1 MCHIAHAFSRDRVQ
15 RAQVTACRATA
26 CRCLASRAQVPVC
39 TKKNFALRATSAV
52 PLLLA
57 PGPLHL
63 RQQLGTQFQASPRR
77 HFAHACAQGGGG
89 RAPAARRPAGC
100 FPAIA
105 IGPGACARAM
115 ASAAGT
121 GRQHA
126 QHRQG
131 LAGLCCVGRRH
142 VQYRRG
148 WYPVPHLRG
157 VLEGTQAPPPTPLQ
171 AVLLC
176 APPKAPPG
184 AGFPATAAGP
194 RPTSSWLLMPAFR
207 CIAGGGFYFVPCT
220 C

>member
-1 MCHIAHAFSRDRVQ
+1 MVSRDIF
-15 RAQVTACRATA
+15 
-26 CRCLASRAQVPVC
+26 
-39 TKKNFALRATSAV
+39 FALRATSAV

-105 IGPGACARAM
+105 IGPGACACAM

-131 LAGLCCVGRRH
+131 PAGLCCVGRRH

-148 WYPVPHLRG
+148 WYFVPHLRG
-157 VLEGTQAPPPTPLQ
+157 VLEGTQALPRCRRRPRYCPPRPRHHPGRDFRPRQ
-171 AVLLC
+171 P
-176 APPKAPPG
+176 APGPPA
-184 AGFPATAAGP
+184 AGF
-194 RPTSSWLLMPAFR
+194 
-207 CIAGGGFYFVPCT
+207 
-220 C
+220 

>member
-1 MCHIAHAFSRDRVQ
+1 MVGI
-15 RAQVTACRATA
+15 
-26 CRCLASRAQVPVC
+26 LAAEM
-39 TKKNFALRATSAV
+39 NFFFALRATSAV

-105 IGPGACARAM
+105 IGPGACACAM

-121 GRQHA
+121 GMRNTG
-126 QHRQG
+126 RTR
-131 LAGLCCVGRRH
+131 LAFCCVGRRH

-148 WYPVPHLRG
+148 WYFEFVPHLG
-157 VLEGTQAPPPTPLQ
+157 GGLEGTQPPPRCRRMRCRPRHCSPRPRRHPGRDFRPRQ
-171 AVLLC
+171 P
-176 APPKAPPG
+176 APGPPA
-184 AGFPATAAGP
+184 AGF
-194 RPTSSWLLMPAFR
+194 
-207 CIAGGGFYFVPCT
+207 
-220 C
+220 